1 MPTYYIKPK
10 LTLTANAAGAT
21 TDPGPA
27 SMAVSLSAAPLLN
40 KSTVTALETFIYQTT
55 EATVEIWE
63 HTDAEVFVYLK
74 NLATTASNNDIYIGL
89 DNTGSPNDLTTAGN
103 RFLTLSAG
111 EFAYLPLSGQHDITC
126 EGLSGLPKLEVWI
139 FKTT

>member
-10 LTLTANAAGAT
+10 LTLTANAAGAAS
-21 TDPGPA
+21 DPGPA

-55 EATVEIWE
+55 AATVKIWD
-63 HTDAEVFVYLK
+63 HGDAPVYIYLK
-74 NLATTASNNDIYIGL
+74 NLATADLNNDVYVGI
-89 DNTGSPNDLTTAGN
+89 DATDLSANATA
-103 RFLTLSAG
+103 RYLTLKAG
-111 EFAYLPLSGQHDITC
+111 EFAYMPWSGEKDLHIEAENAT
-126 EGLSGLPKLEVWI
+126 GLPKLEVWI